1 MLETGRT
8 IYGFDEFRIDTQKR
22 RLGREGEV
30 IPLTSKAFDLL
41 LALVESGGREISKDE
56 LMQRVWPD
64 QIVEDANLTVTMS
77 HLRKA
82 LGERANEH
90 RFIVTIPGRGYRFIA
105 EVIDLAEPR
114 ELIIESKS
122 ASQVTVEEEIVSD
135 RVLEAGASLPSGES
149 AHPLPA
155 LDAKREP
162 DFSVLPQALVSRM
175 PAVPA
180 TARTNRR
187 RMAVAAAGLIAVAIA
202 AYYLL
207 IGHGTANEVPQ
218 IKSIAVLPFKPLVTE
233 GRDESL
239 ELGMADSLI
248 ARLSNIHQISVR
260 SISSVRKYNAL
271 EQDPIAAGRE
281 QRVDAVIDGQIQKA
295 GEKVRVTV
303 RLLRVADGVPLW
315 AGQFDEKMTDI
326 FAVQDSISERLTA
339 ALAVKLTSE
348 EQRRLTKRNTDD
360 TEAYQLYLKGRYH
373 LNRLTDDGFFK
384 GRDYFQQA
392 IDKDP
397 NYALAY
403 AGLADAYNA
412 LGGFDTLASKETF
425 PKAREAAEKALKL
438 DESLA
443 EAHSALAVVKFS
455 YDWEFTAAERE
466 FRRAL
471 EINPNYSDAHK
482 MNSYYLTAMGRFDD
496 ALKEMTRAQELD
508 PLNLEKIAGSGE
520 VLYHQRRYDQA
531 IEQYR
536 KALEMDPNSGFVHWA
551 LGRTLLAQ
559 GKYDE
564 AVAELK
570 KSIPLSGE
578 SPDEPAE
585 LARAYALSGR
595 RDEARKILE
604 ELKSLSARKQ
614 VAPSVVAAIYGALGD
629 KAQAFELFERAFKE
643 RDVILVLLNVE
654 PMFDP
659 LRSDQRFAELA
670 SRVGLPQ

>member
-239 ELGMADSLI
+239 ELGMADTLI

-260 SISSVRKYNAL
+260 SISSVRKYSAL

-425 PKAREAAEKALKL
+425 PKAREAAEKALEL

-531 IEQYR
+531 IEQYG

-659 LRSDQRFAELA
+659 LRSEPRFAELA

>member
-455 YDWEFTAAERE
+455 YDWEFAAAERE

-531 IEQYR
+531 IEQYG

>member
-155 LDAKREP
+155 LDPKREP

-425 PKAREAAEKALKL
+425 PKAREAAEKALEL

-531 IEQYR
+531 IEQYG

>member
-455 YDWEFTAAERE
+455 YDWEFAAAERE

>member
-425 PKAREAAEKALKL
+425 PKAREAAEKALEL

-531 IEQYR
+531 IEQYG